1 MVIGLRVDE
10 GGVLEGRMA
19 VVLREEARGGGVHL
33 AKGLKDIIRLFLLS
47 SVFKCTIVKL
57 SGLCRLN

>member
-19 VVLREEARGGGVHL
+19 VVLREEAREGVGVHL
-33 AKGLKDIIRLFLLS
+33 AKGLKDIIGFFFYQAS
-47 SVFKCTIVKL
+47 SNVQL
-57 SGLCRLN
+57 